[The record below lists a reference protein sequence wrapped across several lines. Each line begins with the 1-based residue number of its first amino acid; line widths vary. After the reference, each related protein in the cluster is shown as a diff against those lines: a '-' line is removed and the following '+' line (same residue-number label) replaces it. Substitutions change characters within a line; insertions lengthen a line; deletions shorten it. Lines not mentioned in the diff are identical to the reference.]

1 MTRRRLSESVEL
13 VWVTQVS
20 SSAEELVQK
29 WVNIQ
34 CNFLQ
39 CAVRMSPPKRAD
51 KRSSHLILPFLPEKP
66 QKMVRTSLKC
76 HWFLN
81 PWKKWIFTQILSV
94 WPRTDMDL
102 KYCQHGSSR
111 KVTSLTTYLAEKQ
124 AAIVILI
131 LNLNYNWS
139 ILCFQ
144 T

>member
-1 MTRRRLSESVEL
+1 MTRRRFSESVEL

-20 SSAEELVQK
+20 SNAEELVQK
-29 WVNIQ
+29 WVNTQ

-51 KRSSHLILPFLPEKP
+51 KRSSHLILLFLPEKP

-111 KVTSLTTYLAEKQ
+111 KVTSLITYLAEKQ